1 MLCSTMRAKLYEE
14 MIDMESHL
22 CLHDISAY
30 YDGSIRLVESGKSG
44 DSCC

>member
-1 MLCSTMRAKLYEE
+1 MLCFTMREKLYEG
-14 MIDMESHL
+14 MIDMKSYL

-30 YDGSIRLVESGKSG
+30 YDGSIRLSGGGKPG

>member
-1 MLCSTMRAKLYEE
+1 MLCSTMREKLYEG
-14 MIDMESHL
+14 MIDMENHL